1 MPTART
7 HTSNAERIGHNQGD
21 IIRRRE
27 AWSRRYR
34 ESDEAAGIETT
45 DEFEPFEQRNDMFT
59 LAFWDDRIKSLSTA
73 EQNQS
78 RGRRKISPLDVMP
91 YTVLRVV
98 PVVHRRD
105 PRCFV

>member
-1 MPTART
+1 MSDKQELRPVCFMVMPFQKKKVTGQTGKGAPK
-7 HTSNAERIGHNQGD
+7 NIDCDALWD
-21 IIRRRE
+21 K
-27 AWSRRYR
+27 AYR
-34 ESDEAAGIETT
+34 PAIEESGY
-45 DEFEPFEQRNDMFT
+45 M
-59 LAFWDDRIKSLSTA
+59 LSTA